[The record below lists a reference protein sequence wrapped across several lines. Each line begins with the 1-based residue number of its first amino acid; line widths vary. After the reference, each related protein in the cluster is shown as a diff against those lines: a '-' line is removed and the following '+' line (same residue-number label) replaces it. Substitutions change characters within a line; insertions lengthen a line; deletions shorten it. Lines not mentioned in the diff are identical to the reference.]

1 MLVIPGTVPEAHQD
15 AWSGVGMSR
24 RRSLALLVF
33 VSMVVALL
41 PVEQSAAASPS
52 IVISQVYG
60 GGGNSG
66 ATLKNDFI
74 ELYNRSAAT
83 VDLTGWSVQY
93 AATTGTFWQRTDLT
107 PVTLGPGQYYLVQEA
122 AGARGTTDPP
132 PPHPPPA
139 PPTAS
144 VLRAGGPGR
153 TQTTHP

>member
-1 MLVIPGTVPEAHQD
+1 MV
-15 AWSGVGMSR
+15 R

-33 VSMVVALL
+33 ASMVVALL
-41 PVEQSAAASPS
+41 PFDQSAAASPS

-107 PVTLGPGQYYLVQEA
+107 PVPLGPGQYYLVQEA
-122 AGARGTTDPP
+122 AGTGGTTNLPTPDVTGALPMSSVGGEGAPGSTQTTIASGISSPTGPP
-132 PPHPPPA
+132 
-139 PPTAS
+139 
-144 VLRAGGPGR
+144 VIGPGR
-153 TQTTHP
+153 VGA

>member
-41 PVEQSAAASPS
+41 PFEQSAAASPS

-107 PVTLGPGQYYLVQEA
+107 PVTLGPGQYYLVQAA
-122 AGARGTTDPP
+122 AGTGGSTNLPTPNRTR
-132 PPHPPPA
+132 A
-139 PPTAS
+139 PPLSSVVRTA
-144 VLRAGGPGR
+144 APA
-153 TQTTHP
+153 

>member
-122 AGARGTTDPP
+122 AGARGTTRLP
-132 PPHPPPA
+132 PPHATRGLPRSRVVGEGDLC
-139 PPTAS
+139 TD
-144 VLRAGGPGR
+144 
-153 TQTTHP
+153 QT